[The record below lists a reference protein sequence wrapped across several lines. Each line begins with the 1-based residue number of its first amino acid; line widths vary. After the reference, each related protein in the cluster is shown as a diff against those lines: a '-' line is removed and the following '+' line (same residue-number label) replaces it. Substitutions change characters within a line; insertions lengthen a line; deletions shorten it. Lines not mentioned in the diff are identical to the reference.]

1 MYKIRGRIINFRTE
15 TINLKDGETAQKMF
29 ITIEE
34 SDTGFNHKHQ
44 FEIFGETKINLLKD
58 KIKQDRFVK
67 IDFYIKSNE
76 WKDKFFNT
84 LNIKNVILEDEVS
97 MPDMSVYEEEDHQ
110 AEEEEK
116 NKIPF

>member
-44 FEIFGETKINLLKD
+44 FEIFGETKINLHID
-58 KIKQDRFVK
+58 KVKVDRFVT
-67 IDFYIKSNE
+67 IEFYIKSNE
-76 WKDKFFNT
+76 WKTKFFNT
-84 LNIKNVILEDEVS
+84 LNVKDIIVEQEITNLVDN
-97 MPDMSVYEEEDHQ
+97 P
-110 AEEEEK
+110 
-116 NKIPF
+116 PF